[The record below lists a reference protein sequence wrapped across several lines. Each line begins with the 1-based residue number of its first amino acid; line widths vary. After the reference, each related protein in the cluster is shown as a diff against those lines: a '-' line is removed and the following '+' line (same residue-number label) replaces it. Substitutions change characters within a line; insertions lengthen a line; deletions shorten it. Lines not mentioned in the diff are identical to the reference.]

1 MKSSVAFDK
10 IDIHLIRV
18 LHTVL
23 TERSV
28 SRTALKMGMYQPA
41 VSAALRQ
48 LRALIGDP
56 LLVRSGGHMVPTDV
70 GLNLIEPSSRVL
82 EAAEHLFSGGSRRF
96 DPRSEKLTFRIGASD
111 FLDPIFLPH
120 LVTQLKTQAPLC
132 RIEIRSLSEHR
143 QYDDQLASGDLDLV
157 IGNWTNP
164 SEELHRVPL
173 FQDTVVS
180 MVGAHNPV
188 VRRGW
193 DQKAWLEAEHL
204 APTSTHLGDKGVI
217 DEYLQNLGLRR
228 NIVARSQNFGLM
240 PGMVASTLLV
250 LTTGKHYCER
260 YIKGFGGQLPLV
272 IVDCPIAFPPMSYYQ
287 LWHDRSHKSNSA
299 IWLRQLVKSVAD
311 SLRQTSVSIASS
323 PDDEM
328 DTIEP

>member
-1 MKSSVAFDK
+1 MRSTFVFDK

-48 LRALIGDP
+48 LRTLIGDP
-56 LLVRSGGHMVPTDV
+56 LLVRSGGHMVPTDF
-70 GLNLIEPSSRVL
+70 GLHLIEPSARVL
-82 EAAEHLFSGGSRRF
+82 EAAEQLFMASREF
-96 DPRSEKLTFRIGASD
+96 EPRSEKLTFRIGASD

-120 LVTQLKTQAPLC
+120 LVTQLKAQAPLC

-143 QYDDQLASGDLDLV
+143 QYDDQLANGDLDLV
-157 IGNWTNP
+157 IGNWAHP

-180 MVGAHNPV
+180 MVGLHNPI

-193 DQKAWLEAEHL
+193 DQAAWLEAEHL

-217 DEYLQNLGLRR
+217 DEYLQSMGLKR

-250 LTTGKHYCER
+250 LTTGRHYCER
-260 YIKGFGGQLPLV
+260 YINGFGGQLPLA
-272 IVDCPIAFPPMSYYQ
+272 IVDSPIKFPAMSYYQ
-287 LWHDRSHKSNSA
+287 LWHDRSHRSSSA

-311 SLRQTSVSIASS
+311 SLRNTSISVVN
-323 PDDEM
+323 PTHETD
-328 DTIEP
+328 PLKP